1 MLNIL
6 FSDDD
11 ALCERFL
18 EINQWDS
25 YKSEVLMGVK
35 ATQNTLNK
43 YQSSLR

>member
-1 MLNIL
+1 MLNVL

-25 YKSEVLMGVK
+25 YKSEILMGVK
-35 ATQNTLNK
+35 AAQNTLNK

>member
-1 MLNIL
+1 MVNVL

-35 ATQNTLNK
+35 ATQNTNNK
-43 YQSSLR
+43 YESSLR